1 MAHFSADHPDRLM
14 QELNRHEQ
22 ELSRWLK
29 SSPEN
34 AILLVENPI
43 SALRAAGIG
52 LSDDVLRE
60 FEATMNGIMQKL
72 AAA

>member
-1 MAHFSADHPDRLM
+1 MAHFSANHPDRLM
-14 QELNRHEQ
+14 QELNRREQ

-29 SSPEN
+29 CSPEN
-34 AILLVENPI
+34 AILLVENPV

-72 AAA
+72 AAP